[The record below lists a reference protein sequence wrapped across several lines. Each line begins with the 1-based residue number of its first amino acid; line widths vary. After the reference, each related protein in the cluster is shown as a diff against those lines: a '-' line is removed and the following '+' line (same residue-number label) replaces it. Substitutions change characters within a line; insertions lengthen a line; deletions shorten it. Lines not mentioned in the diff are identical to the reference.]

1 MAAAYLQHY
10 DGRRP
15 YRRGQRRHEVD
26 PGLAQLIQIGSD
38 PEYLARGHPGQ
49 GIAQCGVH
57 DARPRGLP
65 QGLASR
71 IEEGRTI
78 ETFCRDELHQ
88 PRQPLCLFIRRRGS
102 LPGR

>member
-15 YRRGQRRHEVD
+15 YRRGQRRHEVE

-38 PEYLARGHPGQ
+38 PEHLARGHPGQ

-71 IEEGRTI
+71 IEEGRAI
-78 ETFCRDELHQ
+78 ESLHRDELHQ
-88 PRQPLCLFIRRRGS
+88 LHQSMCLFIGRLGP